1 MVQEITIPWDNI
13 SDVGGDSYS
22 LSIMTSSI
30 VDNEVYQV
38 ILVTRNALGTSIS
51 NPYQLSMYHVYE
63 YSTHH

>member
-1 MVQEITIPWDNI
+1 MVQETTIPWDNI

-63 YSTHH
+63 YSV